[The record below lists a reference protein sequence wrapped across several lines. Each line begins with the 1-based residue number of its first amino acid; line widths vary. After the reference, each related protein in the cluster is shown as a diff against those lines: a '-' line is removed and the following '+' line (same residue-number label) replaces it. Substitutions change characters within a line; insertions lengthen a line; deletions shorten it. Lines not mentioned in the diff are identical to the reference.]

1 MMPEAISR
9 RARRSPLF
17 RRGLVAACLFITA
30 GAPHTARAQATT
42 VATTRAP
49 VPAPQSPVPF
59 SLYIS
64 SESGDVVTRIRVD
77 STGWRVL
84 RTIPV
89 GLLPT
94 EIAGPH
100 NVAVAP
106 DSKSWYVS
114 ISHGKPW
121 GSVWRFDAESDTLL
135 GRATVGLFPTT
146 IGLSPD
152 GNWAYVPDSDF
163 HGDRGGKNTVS
174 VIYTPTMRTTQKV
187 PTCDMPH
194 GSRWNHAGSRV
205 YIACMMSDEL
215 VTMDPGAMSIT
226 QRVALGSG
234 TTMSMAEHQGM
245 EAKQD
250 SLLAKGDTAAARA
263 AAQSYAATM
272 TVGHDMS
279 TMTGTKPVAKKAGA
293 ASSTMAGQDPDC
305 LTTYVSVSPDDRVI
319 YLVCNHSNEVQERD
333 ANTLA
338 LLRRAQTGIGAYNV
352 EPSPNGA
359 LVVVTNKKQQS
370 VSVFDAKTFKELA
383 RIPTSKKIPHG
394 IAFSP
399 DGRYAFVTQE
409 SIGSDPGAV
418 DAIDLVSL
426 TRIATMEIPRQPT
439 GIAMRRDGR

>member
-1 MMPEAISR
+1 MVNRIAFL
-9 RARRSPLF
+9 AA
-17 RRGLVAACLFITA
+17 LVFVPAVL
-30 GAPHTARAQATT
+30 GAQQAQSIPQPSTPSAPPSATT
-42 VATTRAP
+42 
-49 VPAPQSPVPF
+49 PF
-59 SLYIS
+59 TLYVT
-64 SESGDVVTRIRVD
+64 SESGDIVTRIEVGPD
-77 STGWRVL
+77 GWKKVKE
-84 RTIPV
+84 IIV
-89 GLLPT
+89 GVMPT
-94 EIAGPH
+94 DIDGPH
-100 NVAVAP
+100 NITVSP
-106 DSKSWYVS
+106 DGRFWYVS
-114 ISHGKPW
+114 IAHGTPF
-121 GSVWRFDAESDTLL
+121 GSVWKYATGTDSMI
-135 GRATVGLFPTT
+135 GRVGVGMFPTT

-152 GNWAYVPDSDF
+152 GDWAWVPNSDF
-163 HGDRGGKNTVS
+163 HGDRGHLNTVS
-174 VIYTPTMRTTQKV
+174 VVYTPDLTQLTEIA
-187 PTCDMPH
+187 TCDMPH

-250 SLLAKGDTAAARA
+250 SLLARGDTAAARA
-263 AAQSYAATM
+263 AAQSHATTM
-272 TVGHDMS
+272 SAGHDMS
-279 TMTGTKPVAKKAGA
+279 TMTVPKPAPKKAGA

-338 LLRRAQTGIGAYNV
+338 LLRRTTTGIGAYNV

-370 VSVFDAKTFKELA
+370 VSILDAKTFKEVA
-383 RIPTSKKIPHG
+383 RIPTTKKIPHG

-399 DGRYAFVTQE
+399 DSRYAFVTQE
-409 SIGSDPGAV
+409 SVGSDAGAV
-418 DAIDLVSL
+418 DVIDLVSL
-426 TRIATMEIPRQPT
+426 TKIATMEIPRQPT

>member
-1 MMPEAISR
+1 MMTSR
-9 RARRSPLF
+9 LAHHWPLF
-17 RRGLVAACLFITA
+17 RRGFALASLLITA
-30 GAPHTARAQATT
+30 GAPSTARAQND
-42 VATTRAP
+42 RAGTF
-49 VPAPQSPVPF
+49 APRFPGPESRIPF

-64 SESGDVVTRIRVD
+64 SESGDIVTRIQVD
-77 STGWRVL
+77 SAGWRVL

-94 EIAGPH
+94 ELAGPH
-100 NVAVAP
+100 NVAVSP

-114 ISHGKPW
+114 IAHGKPW
-121 GSVWRFDAESDTLL
+121 GSVWRFDAETDTLI

-152 GNWAYVPDSDF
+152 GKWAYVPDSDF
-163 HGDRGGKNTVS
+163 HGDRGGRNSVS
-174 VIYTPTMRTTQKV
+174 VIYTPTMRTMQKV

-194 GSRWNHAGSRV
+194 GSRWNHAGTRV

-215 VTMDPGAMSIT
+215 VTMDPGAMSIA

-234 TTMSMAEHQGM
+234 TTMSMAEHQAM

-250 SLLAKGDTAAARA
+250 SLLARGDTAAARA
-263 AAQSYAATM
+263 AAHAMTMNAA
-272 TVGHDMS
+272 HDMS
-279 TMTGTKPVAKKAGA
+279 AMTSPKPAAKKAGA

-338 LLRRAQTGIGAYNV
+338 LLRRAPTGIGAYNV
-352 EPSPNGA
+352 EPSPNGT

-370 VSVFDAKTFKELA
+370 VSVLDAKTFREVA
-383 RIPTSKKIPHG
+383 RIATTKKIPHG

-399 DGRYAFVTQE
+399 DSRYAFVTQE

-418 DAIDLVSL
+418 DVIDLVSL
-426 TRIATMEIPRQPT
+426 TKIATMEIPRQPT
-439 GIAMRRDGR
+439 GIATRRDGR

>member
-1 MMPEAISR
+1 MTPRHSHL
-9 RARRSPLF
+9 SPLF
-17 RRGLVAACLFITA
+17 RRGVALASLLMAA
-30 GAPHTARAQATT
+30 GAPSASRAQDAPAATARA
-42 VATTRAP
+42 P
-49 VPAPQSPVPF
+49 VTGPKSPVPF

-64 SESGDVVTRIRVD
+64 SESGDIVSRIRVD
-77 STGWRVL
+77 STGWRVV

-100 NVAVAP
+100 NVAVSP
-106 DSKSWYVS
+106 DGRSWYVS

-121 GSVWRFDAESDTLL
+121 GSVWRFDAESDTLI

-152 GNWAYVPDSDF
+152 GKWAYVPDSDF
-163 HGDRGGKNTVS
+163 HGDRGGRNTVS
-174 VIYTPTMRTTQKV
+174 VIFTPTMRTVQKV

-215 VTMDPGAMSIT
+215 LTMDPGAMSIT

-234 TTMSMAEHQGM
+234 TTMSMTEHQRM

-250 SLLAKGDTAAARA
+250 SLLARGDTAAARA
-263 AAQSYAATM
+263 AAQSHTM
-272 TVGHDMS
+272 PMNAGHDMS
-279 TMTGTKPVAKKAGA
+279 VMTATKPAAKKAGA

-338 LLRRAQTGIGAYNV
+338 LLRRTPTGIGAYNV

-359 LVVVTNKKQQS
+359 LIVVTNKKQQS
-370 VSVFDAKTFKELA
+370 ISILDAKTFHEIA
-383 RIPTSKKIPHG
+383 RVPTTKKIPHG

-399 DGRYAFVTQE
+399 DSRYAFVTQE
-409 SIGSDPGAV
+409 SVGSDPGAV
-418 DAIDLVSL
+418 DVIDLVSL

-439 GIAMRRDGR
+439 GIAMRRDDR